1 MNRIYVSDVRGREAG
16 VISTVDGHDIIR
28 VERKNSFF
36 NDVTDA
42 ELKAAAANGI
52 KCVLLPLPCTGLGVE
67 ASKAALGLV
76 ALDHKDV
83 ITEGIVCTEVGYNQ
97 VTVKLP
103 FANMDGLYD
112 QCFGLVAVPVR
123 CNFYNAEGIEELVI
137 LLMPAGAYAAGD
149 LNFDPWATPWK
160 PEYFCSDIN
169 MTEGVTVDMATEE
182 RMKEI
187 GADVYV
193 HLGYLDAYPDAIT
206 IVDGKVV
213 LSESLR
219 GTIAENTVP
228 DIHAWVDCVG
238 AVKVGIAAGEL
249 SAKCVA
255 LLAYR
260 ANAVV
265 FPEPTEEELHPPQPE
280 VVEEET
286 AEEVPAE

>member
-149 LNFDPWATPWK
+149 
-160 PEYFCSDIN
+160 
-169 MTEGVTVDMATEE
+169 
-182 RMKEI
+182 
-187 GADVYV
+187 
-193 HLGYLDAYPDAIT
+193 
-206 IVDGKVV
+206 
-213 LSESLR
+213 
-219 GTIAENTVP
+219 
-228 DIHAWVDCVG
+228 
-238 AVKVGIAAGEL
+238 
-249 SAKCVA
+249 
-255 LLAYR
+255 
-260 ANAVV
+260 
-265 FPEPTEEELHPPQPE
+265 
-280 VVEEET
+280 
-286 AEEVPAE
+286 